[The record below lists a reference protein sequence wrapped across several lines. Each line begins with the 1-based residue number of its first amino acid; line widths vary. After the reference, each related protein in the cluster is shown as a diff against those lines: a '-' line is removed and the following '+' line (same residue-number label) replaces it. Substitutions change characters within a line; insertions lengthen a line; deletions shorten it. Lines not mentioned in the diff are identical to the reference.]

1 LNRLHPYYIVYL
13 RNDGSIVSSHVEPKK
28 ILDAMRM
35 ASKGID
41 EPITDLCKQ
50 LSKETQ
56 DYSDM
61 TQYSQLLKDSISSIL
76 KKEEEKDV
84 QSLFSAG
91 GTTALQDKIK
101 GIEDFKLLSFL
112 IVK

>member
-1 LNRLHPYYIVYL
+1 
-13 RNDGSIVSSHVEPKK
+13 
-28 ILDAMRM
+28 MRM
-35 ASKGID
+35 AAKGVD
-41 EPITDLCKQ
+41 QPISELCKQ
-50 LSKETQ
+50 LSEETL

-61 TQYSQLLKDSISSIL
+61 NHFSQLLKDSISSIL

-112 IVK
+112 IVKA